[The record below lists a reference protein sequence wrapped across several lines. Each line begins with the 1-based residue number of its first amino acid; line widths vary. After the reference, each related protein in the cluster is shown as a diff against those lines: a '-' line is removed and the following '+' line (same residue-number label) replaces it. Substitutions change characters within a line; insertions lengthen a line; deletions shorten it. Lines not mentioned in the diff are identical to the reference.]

1 MPVKNFDR
9 GVYRAVLKVREAYA
23 FDAGGILMRVYA
35 YMATIGS
42 ISMLTLAGYSFFLAG
57 TVSSTI
63 ALATFLISPRVSK
76 LVDERGQHAV
86 VPKAAVVTLVGLAL
100 MLATVSLGGPIALC
114 YVAAVLMGFIPNA
127 QALTR
132 ARWTYLV
139 RTGRLGEDAPT
150 LKTVFSYEGIIDDV
164 AFMVGPA
171 ASIALA
177 AALFPAAGMLAGG
190 VCFAMGVV
198 VLTLSRST
206 EPTVG
211 SVGAGEPPKH
221 RRSIIA
227 TSSVVRVLFALMFFL
242 GAFYGVFDTATVS
255 LAEDVGNP
263 SAASVILIVAA
274 CVSIASGFLFGMIRL
289 TIPQYAQL
297 AAVSLLVGCAYGTMV
312 FIGSIESLFV
322 VSTVAAMFYAPF
334 FITANA
340 TCERMVPGDRLTE
353 AITWMNS
360 GSICGLAFGPTLG
373 GALIDQL
380 GTTASFGFG
389 AVLAVMV
396 PVIAFACLPL
406 LKRHERQPR

>member
-139 RTGRLGEDAPT
+139 RSGRLGEDAPT

-177 AALFPAAGMLAGG
+177 AALFPAAGMLTGG
-190 VCFAMGVV
+190 VCFAVGVV

-206 EPTVG
+206 
-211 SVGAGEPPKH
+211 
-221 RRSIIA
+221 
-227 TSSVVRVLFALMFFL
+227 
-242 GAFYGVFDTATVS
+242 
-255 LAEDVGNP
+255 
-263 SAASVILIVAA
+263 
-274 CVSIASGFLFGMIRL
+274 
-289 TIPQYAQL
+289 
-297 AAVSLLVGCAYGTMV
+297 
-312 FIGSIESLFV
+312 
-322 VSTVAAMFYAPF
+322 
-334 FITANA
+334 
-340 TCERMVPGDRLTE
+340 
-353 AITWMNS
+353 
-360 GSICGLAFGPTLG
+360 
-373 GALIDQL
+373 
-380 GTTASFGFG
+380 
-389 AVLAVMV
+389 
-396 PVIAFACLPL
+396 
-406 LKRHERQPR
+406 